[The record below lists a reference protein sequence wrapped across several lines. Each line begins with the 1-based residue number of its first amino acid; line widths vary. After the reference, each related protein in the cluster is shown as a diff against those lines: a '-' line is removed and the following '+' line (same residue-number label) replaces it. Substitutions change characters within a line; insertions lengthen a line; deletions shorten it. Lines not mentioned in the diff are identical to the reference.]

1 MSGWRSNISVLLYI
15 YMNMLH
21 VLHDFIF
28 SAFKIALEMSSSSSI
43 ESVSIL
49 FRFGSSVCCQSMLRS
64 SKIRTPK
71 LSIVTVRGLHWP
83 ADGPLPKGQISFLQ
97 FP

>member
-1 MSGWRSNISVLLYI
+1 M
-15 YMNMLH
+15 H
-21 VLHDFIF
+21 VLHGFIF
-28 SAFKIALEMSSSSSI
+28 SVLKIDLEMSSSSSI

-49 FRFGSSVCCQSMLRS
+49 SRFGSSVCCQSMLRS
-64 SKIRTPK
+64 SRIRTPK

-83 ADGPLPKGQISFLQ
+83 ADGPLPKGHISFLH